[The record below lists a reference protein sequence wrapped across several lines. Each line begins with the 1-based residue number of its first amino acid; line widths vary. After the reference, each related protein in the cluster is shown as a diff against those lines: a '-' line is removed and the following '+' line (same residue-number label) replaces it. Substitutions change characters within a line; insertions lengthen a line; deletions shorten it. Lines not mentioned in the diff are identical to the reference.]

1 MPLNLHRPQPEQIM
15 LPLRNQTVWQ
25 QLPLDT
31 QQDGHDLITQL
42 LIHVIQSPSSEESDH
57 EPQT

>member
-1 MPLNLHRPQPEQIM
+1 MPLNLHRLQPEQIM
-15 LPLRNQTVWQ
+15 LPLSNQTIWQ

-31 QQDGHDLITQL
+31 QQDCHALITQL
-42 LIHVIQSPSSEESDH
+42 LIHVIHSPSSQESDH

>member
-1 MPLNLHRPQPEQIM
+1 MHLNLHRPQPEQIM
-15 LPLRNQTVWQ
+15 LPLSNQTVWQ

-31 QQDGHDLITQL
+31 QQDCHDLITQL
-42 LIHVIQSPSSEESDH
+42 LIHVIHSPSSKESDH